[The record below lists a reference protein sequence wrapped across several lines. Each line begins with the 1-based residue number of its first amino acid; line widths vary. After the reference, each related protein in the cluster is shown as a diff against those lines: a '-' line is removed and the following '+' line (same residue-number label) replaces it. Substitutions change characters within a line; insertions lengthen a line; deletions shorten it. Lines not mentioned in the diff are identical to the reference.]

1 MTALKHIPV
10 SEQTWKVLGKMKEA
24 GETYDLLLQKLIQ
37 EANREALAEKF
48 RKAEKG
54 EGEWFSLESNG
65 KRKRKV

>member
-37 EANREALAEKF
+37 EANRETLAEKI
-48 RKAEKG
+48 RLAREGKG
-54 EGEWFSLESNG
+54 EWIKL
-65 KRKRKV
+65 RDIR

>member
-37 EANREALAEKF
+37 EANKNVLAEKIVLA
-48 RKAEKG
+48 KKG
-54 EGEWFSLESNG
+54 KGEWFSLD
-65 KRKRKV
+65 